1 MLDNLNKSLVIK
13 LMAFHIFIIAISN
26 YLVQFPVTIAG
37 ISFTWGMFTFPLVVL
52 ATDLTIRLSNKHN
65 ARWIV
70 GLAYIPAI
78 LASMYFADVRIAIA
92 SGTAYLISQLLDV
105 SVFQRIRERFAA
117 WWVAPVV
124 ATFVANIIDTYTFFG
139 VAFHNSA
146 DAFMAENWV
155 HIATVDLGF
164 KMLVSYIV
172 ILPLYGLFLNY
183 ALKKVNA

>member
-1 MLDNLNKSLVIK
+1 MLDNLNKSLIAK
-13 LMAFHIFIIAISN
+13 LFVFHVFIIALSN
-26 YLVQFPVTIAG
+26 YLVQFPVTVAG
-37 ISFTWGMFTFPLVVL
+37 LSFTWGMFTFPLVVL
-52 ATDLTIRLSNKHN
+52 ATDLTIRLSNKYN

-70 GLAYIPAI
+70 AFAYIPAI
-78 LASMYFADVRIAIA
+78 LASAYFADIRIAIA

-105 SVFQRIRERFAA
+105 SVFQRIRERFSA
-117 WWVAPVV
+117 WWVAPVI

-146 DAFMAENWV
+146 DTFMAENWM

-164 KMLVSYIV
+164 KMIVSYVV

-183 ALKKVNA
+183 ALKKVNT